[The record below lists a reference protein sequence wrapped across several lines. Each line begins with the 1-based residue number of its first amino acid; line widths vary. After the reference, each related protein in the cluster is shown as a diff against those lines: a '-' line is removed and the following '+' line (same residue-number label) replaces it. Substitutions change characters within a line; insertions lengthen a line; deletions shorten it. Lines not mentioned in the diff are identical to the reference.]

1 MSYELGK
8 LLIKKKEYNKAF
20 MIFKD
25 ILKKNPNDLG
35 ANFQLGKINYELND
49 LNQSIFF
56 FKKCNQ
62 IQSNTPSI
70 LFNLALSLQSIGKIN
85 EAKKQYLKLISI
97 NPNDVK
103 SYYGLFF
110 LDITNINSNYYN
122 KLQSL
127 INNNKISLFEK
138 SLINFIFSKI
148 EKKNGNLNNEI
159 NFLEISHQQCYNSN
173 STFNNQSDFYY
184 KNIISNFF
192 NKIKFEKNFIEVEN
206 FNKNEH
212 IFIVGLPRSGS
223 TLVETILSHNSK
235 SIVSV
240 GEFHGI
246 NTSILDQISKF
257 IFSQNF
263 KYTDYQLVIDRKI
276 FQNSLIE
283 KYNNFERSIYLDK
296 SLENF
301 YNIDIILEFF
311 PNAKFIHTFRNYED
325 SILGIYLSMLP
336 ELSWSHNIKNIIN
349 YIKNYKRVINYY
361 ISKYPDKIIDVDLSK
376 LTNNQ
381 ESEGKK
387 ILEFCNI
394 PVNDNFLNF
403 YKNKKLFNKTNSFLQ
418 VRNKIMKYENEKYKH
433 YYYLLKDSNE
443 QKF

>member
-49 LNQSIFF
+49 LNQSILF

-62 IQSNTPSI
+62 IQANTPSI

-192 NKIKFEKNFIEVEN
+192 NKIKFEKNFKEIEN

-246 NTSILDQISKF
+246 NTSILEQISKF

-263 KYTDYQLVIDRKI
+263 KYKDYQLVIDRKI
-276 FQNSLIE
+276 FQNSLIK
-283 KYNNFERSIYLDK
+283 KYNNFERSTYLDK

-301 YNIDIILEFF
+301 FNIDIILEFF
-311 PNAKFIHTFRNYED
+311 PNAKFIHTFRNYDD

-349 YIKNYKRVINYY
+349 YIKNYKRVINHY

>member
-25 ILKKNPNDLG
+25 ILKKNPNDLR

-62 IQSNTPSI
+62 IQANTPSI

-192 NKIKFEKNFIEVEN
+192 NKIKFEKNFKEVEN

-301 YNIDIILEFF
+301 FNIDIILEFF

-361 ISKYPDKIIDVDLSK
+361 KSKYPDKIIDVDLSK

>member
-49 LNQSIFF
+49 LNQSILF

-62 IQSNTPSI
+62 IQANTPSI

-192 NKIKFEKNFIEVEN
+192 NKIKFEKNFVEVEN

-301 YNIDIILEFF
+301 FNIDIILEFF

-349 YIKNYKRVINYY
+349 YIKNYKRVINHY

>member
-49 LNQSIFF
+49 LNQSILF

-62 IQSNTPSI
+62 IQANTPSI

-301 YNIDIILEFF
+301 FNIDIILEFF

>member
-1 MSYELGK
+1 MGK
-8 LLIKKKEYNKAF
+8 ILIKKKEYNKAF

-49 LNQSIFF
+49 LNQSILF

-62 IQSNTPSI
+62 IQANTPSI

-127 INNNKISLFEK
+127 INNNKTSLFEK

-301 YNIDIILEFF
+301 FNIDIILEFF